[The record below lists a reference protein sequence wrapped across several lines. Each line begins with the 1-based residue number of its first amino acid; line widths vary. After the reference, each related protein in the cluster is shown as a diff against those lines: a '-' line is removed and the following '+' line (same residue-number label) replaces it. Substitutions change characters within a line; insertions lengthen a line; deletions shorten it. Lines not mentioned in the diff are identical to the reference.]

1 MFSIDLNFLQEK
13 EEKIQDFYILFWLK
27 NQFDLLRILC

>member
-1 MFSIDLNFLQEK
+1 MFSILQEK
-13 EEKIQDFYILFWLK
+13 EEEIQDFYILFWLK